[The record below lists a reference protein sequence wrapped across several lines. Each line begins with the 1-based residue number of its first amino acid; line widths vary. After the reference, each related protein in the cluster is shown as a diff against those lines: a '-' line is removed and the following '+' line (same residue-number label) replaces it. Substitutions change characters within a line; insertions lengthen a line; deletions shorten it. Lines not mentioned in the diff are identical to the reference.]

1 MITSLSSF
9 LPPGAFL
16 ITHPPPQGQV
26 FVSPGRKTTCYV
38 ANYQNNHARA
48 CPLQK
53 RGNPP
58 LIPTGNNDGSYQMPG
73 EPQILWSPGFGQW
86 WRPCCK
92 PVLELAVDQV
102 CLSQTPRPTPIA
114 LA

>member
-26 FVSPGRKTTCYV
+26 FVALGTKSTHYV
-38 ANYQNNHARA
+38 ATHQTNHARA
-48 CPLQK
+48 CPLQNRDK
-53 RGNPP
+53 PP
-58 LIPTGNNDGSYQMPG
+58 SIPTGNNEGSYRIPG
-73 EPQILWSPGFGQW
+73 EPQSLWSQGFAQW

-102 CLSQTPRPTPIA
+102 CLSHT
-114 LA
+114 